1 MELTGSQIV
10 IECLKEQGV
19 DTVFGYPGGTI
30 LNIYDELYRHPEIYH
45 ILTSHEQGAAHAA
58 DGYARATGKTGVC
71 MATSG
76 PGATNLVTGIAT
88 AYMDSTPMVAIT
100 CNVGK
105 ALLGKDSFQEID
117 IAGVT
122 MPITKYSFI
131 VKDVNQLADT
141 VRVTLG
147 PKGRNVVLDKQYGAP
162 LITNDGVTIAKEI
175 ELEDAFENMGAQLV
189 KEVAT
194 KTNDVAGDGTTT
206 ATVLAQA
213 MVNAGMKNLAAGANP
228 IILRKGMKKATACAV
243 EAIGKMSQKVNGKE
257 HIARVAAISAGDEA
271 VGQLVADAMEKVSN
285 NGVITIEESKTMQ
298 TELDLVEGMQFDRG
312 YISAYMATDMDKME
326 AVLDNPYIL
335 ITDKKISNIQEI
347 LPLLEQIVQSG
358 AKLLIIAEDVE
369 GEALTTLI
377 VNKLRG
383 TFNVVA
389 VKAPG
394 YGDRRKAMLE
404 DIAILTGGTVI
415 SSELGYELK
424 DTTMD
429 MLGRAK
435 SVKVQKENTVIVD
448 GEGDKEALQSRI
460 AQIKKQIEETTSDFD
475 REKLQERLA
484 KLSGGVAV
492 IRVGAATE
500 TEMKE
505 AKLRLEDAL
514 AATRAAVE
522 EGIICGGGSA
532 YIHASKEVAKLAASL
547 EGDEKTGAGIVLKA
561 LEAPLYHIAA
571 NAGLEGSVIINKVRE
586 SEVGV
591 GFDAL
596 KEEYVDMVSAGIL
609 DPAKVTRSAL
619 QNATSVASTLLTT
632 ESVVANIKEDTPA
645 MPAGGAGMG
654 GMM

>member
-1 MELTGSQIV
+1 MA
-10 IECLKEQGV
+10 KEIK
-19 DTVFGYPGGTI
+19 Y
-30 LNIYDELYRHPEIYH
+30 
-45 ILTSHEQGAAHAA
+45 GAE
-58 DGYARATGKTGVC
+58 ARA
-71 MATSG
+71 
-76 PGATNLVTGIAT
+76 
-88 AYMDSTPMVAIT
+88 
-100 CNVGK
+100 
-105 ALLGKDSFQEID
+105 ALE
-117 IAGVT
+117 AG
-122 MPITKYSFI
+122 
-131 VKDVNQLADT
+131 VNQLADT

-147 PKGRNVVLDKQYGAP
+147 PKGRNVVLDKSFGAP

-189 KEVAT
+189 KEEAT

-243 EAIGKMSQKVNGKE
+243 ETIGKMSQKVNGKE

-532 YIHASKEVAKLAASL
+532 YIHASKEVAKLAATL

-632 ESVVANIKEDTPA
+632 ESVVANIKEETPA

>member
-1 MELTGSQIV
+1 MAKEIKYGADARSAME
-10 IECLKEQGV
+10 
-19 DTVFGYPGGTI
+19 
-30 LNIYDELYRHPEIYH
+30 
-45 ILTSHEQGAAHAA
+45 
-58 DGYARATGKTGVC
+58 
-71 MATSG
+71 
-76 PGATNLVTGIAT
+76 
-88 AYMDSTPMVAIT
+88 
-100 CNVGK
+100 
-105 ALLGKDSFQEID
+105 
-117 IAGVT
+117 AGVN
-122 MPITKYSFI
+122 K
-131 VKDVNQLADT
+131 LANT

-147 PKGRNVVLDKQYGAP
+147 PKGRNVVLDKSYGAP

-175 ELEDAFENMGAQLV
+175 ELEDKFENMGAQLV

-194 KTNDVAGDGTTT
+194 KTNDAAGDGTTT

-228 IILRKGMKKATACAV
+228 IILRKGMKKATDCAV
-243 EAIGKMSQKVNGKE
+243 EAIAHMSEKVTGKDQIAKV
-257 HIARVAAISAGDEA
+257 ASISAGDEE
-271 VGQLVADAMEKVSN
+271 VGQMVADAMEKVSN
-285 NGVITIEESKTMQ
+285 DGVITIEESKTMK

-347 LPLLEQIVQSG
+347 LPILEQIVQSG
-358 AKLLIIAEDVE
+358 SKLLIIAEDVE

-394 YGDRRKAMLE
+394 YGDRRKEMLK
-404 DIAILTGGTVI
+404 DIAILTGGQVI
-415 SSELGYELK
+415 SEELGLELK

-448 GEGDKEALQSRI
+448 GEGAKEDIDARV
-460 AQIKKQIEETTSDFD
+460 AQIKAQLEETTSEFD
-475 REKLQERLA
+475 KEKLQERLA
-484 KLSGGVAV
+484 KLAGGVAV

-505 AKLRLEDAL
+505 AKLRMEDAL
-514 AATRAAVE
+514 NATRAAVE
-522 EGIICGGGSA
+522 EGVVSGGGSA
-532 YIHASKEVAKLAASL
+532 YIHASKKVSELVKELS
-547 EGDEKTGAGIVLKA
+547 GDEKIGAQIILKA
-561 LEAPLYHIAA
+561 LEAPLFHIAY
-571 NAGLEGSVIINKVRE
+571 NAGLEGAVIINKVRE
-586 SEVGV
+586 SEVGT
-591 GFDAL
+591 GFDAY
-596 KEEYVDMVSAGIL
+596 KEEYVNMIDAGIL

-632 ESVVANIKEDTPA
+632 ESVVANIKEDAPA